1 MVKSKKEL
9 LDEAVKETVSE
20 ITKVKLSVLECYDN
34 LDAIRGVDDYVD
46 SLLAIVAKYNEVPD
60 NTDPAK
66 AVKKPVTGI
75 TVSRLNR
82 VFCDSN
88 LLTSA
93 RQILVSRKLIVE
105 TKDGQ
110 TKRLNLLKQDGITES
125 NQTAGS

>member
-1 MVKSKKEL
+1 MVKTKKEL

-20 ITKVKLSVLECYDN
+20 ITKVKLTVLECYDN

-46 SLLAIVAKYNEVPD
+46 SLLAIVTKYNDQPD
-60 NTDPAK
+60 NSDPAK
-66 AVKKPVTGI
+66 AAKKPVTGI

-93 RQILVSRKLIVE
+93 RQILLDKKLIVE
-105 TKDGQ
+105 VKDGQ
-110 TKRLNLLKQDGITES
+110 TKRLNLPKQDVISDS
-125 NQTAGS
+125 NQTPGS